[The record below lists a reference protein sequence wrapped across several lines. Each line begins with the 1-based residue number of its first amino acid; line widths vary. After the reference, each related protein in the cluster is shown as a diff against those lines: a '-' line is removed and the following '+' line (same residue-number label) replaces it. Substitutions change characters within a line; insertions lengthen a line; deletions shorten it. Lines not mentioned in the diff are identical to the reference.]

1 MAYKY
6 FTKQLLENLDKNN
19 LDLSNVFS
27 EKQQKAKEAN
37 NVAYGFSDIVYYLKD
52 STNDF
57 KTSESRFIDVD
68 NAIRTIIQNYYKSIG
83 ERNPFEVGE
92 DDIFKEE
99 EIDLGK
105 APKESFE
112 VKDGEI
118 KVVTAPRGL
127 SKKTEKE
134 ELEVFEK
141 PKKETKSEKVKKIEA
156 AIEVIKP
163 QGGQNIDGVFVS
175 DFAMNEYG
183 KDQVEEWVEAVNA
196 ILEYTTEQDRSDEE
210 KESLQIIME
219 YLSATE

>member
-6 FTKQLLENLDKNN
+6 FTKQLIENLDKYN
-19 LDLSNVFS
+19 LDLSDVFI
-27 EKQQKAKEAN
+27 EKQQKSKEAN
-37 NVAYGFSDIVYYLKD
+37 NVAYGLPDIVFYLKD

-57 KTSESRFIDVD
+57 KTSDSKFIDMD

-83 ERNPFEVGE
+83 ERSPFETDE
-92 DDIFKEE
+92 DMFKEE
-99 EIDLGK
+99 LIDEGK

-112 VKDGEI
+112 VKDGET
-118 KVVTAPRGL
+118 KVVTAPKGL
-127 SKKTEKE
+127 TKKGETA
-134 ELEVFEK
+134 VEK
-141 PKKETKSEKVKKIEA
+141 PKKETKAEKIKKIEA
-156 AIEVIKP
+156 AVEVIKP

-196 ILEYTTEQDRSDEE
+196 ILEFTTEEDRTDEE

-219 YLSATE
+219 YLSATK